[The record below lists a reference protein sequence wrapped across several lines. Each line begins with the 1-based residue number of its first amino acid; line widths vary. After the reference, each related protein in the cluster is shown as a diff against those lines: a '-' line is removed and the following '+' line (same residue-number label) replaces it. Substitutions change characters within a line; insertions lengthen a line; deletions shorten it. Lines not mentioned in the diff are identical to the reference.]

1 MRKDILVAAFL
12 IAAPAN
18 AVFAQDVGGAFN
30 MGQLTG
36 TLSQDH
42 VTQSERARARDSKA
56 DETSSATARRNCA
69 RVPKLKARYGADDP
83 RIGKVVQLCQQ
94 LGCAVR

>member
-1 MRKDILVAAFL
+1 MRKGILAAAVL
-12 IAAPAN
+12 LAAPAN
-18 AVFAQDVGGAFN
+18 TAFAQDVGGAFN

-42 VTQSERARARDSKA
+42 VTQSERARAGHRRA
-56 DETSSATARRNCA
+56 DKSSSVAARRNCA
-69 RVPKLKARYGADDP
+69 SVPKLQARYGADDP

-94 LGCAVR
+94 AGYPVR